1 MNPYSVLGVS
11 RNATEEEIKA
21 AYRNLVRKYHP
32 DKYKDNPLADLAAE
46 KMKEINE
53 AYHILMKQKNGQ
65 NNASRDQG
73 ANRQYQQYQGAD
85 AGSAEFGEI
94 EQMIRSGQID
104 AAMARLRACTMRTA
118 RWHYLMG
125 LAALEKGWYNEAYQ
139 SFAMAIRM
147 EPANPQYREA
157 MMRMQRQGGQYR
169 DIGQGMTDASCC
181 SCCTNLLCADCCCE
195 CMGGDLIPCC

>member
-11 RNATEEEIKA
+11 QNATEEEIKT

-53 AYHILMKQKNGQ
+53 AYHILMKQKSSQ
-65 NNASRDQG
+65 NNTHQNQG
-73 ANRQYQQYQGAD
+73 AGQQQYQGAG
-85 AGSAEFGEI
+85 ASSAEFVEI
-94 EQMIRSGQID
+94 ERMIRSGQID
-104 AAMARLRACTMRTA
+104 AAMARLRACSTRNA
-118 RWHYLMG
+118 QWHYLMG
-125 LAALEKGWYNEAYQ
+125 LASLEKGWYNEAYN
-139 SFAMAIRM
+139 SFATAMRM
-147 EPANPQYREA
+147 EPQNPLYQQA

-169 DIGQGMTDASCC
+169 DVGQGMTDASCC
-181 SCCTNLLCADCCCE
+181 SCCTNLICADCCCE